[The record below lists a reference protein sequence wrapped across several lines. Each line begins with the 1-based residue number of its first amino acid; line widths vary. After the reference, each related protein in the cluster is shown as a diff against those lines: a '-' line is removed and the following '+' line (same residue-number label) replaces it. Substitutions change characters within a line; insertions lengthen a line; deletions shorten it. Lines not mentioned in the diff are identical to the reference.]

1 MAASWRTLDS
11 VLSHCEEAKPT
22 KQTMDCFAVLA
33 MTFALVAPGANADDN
48 ATELGGHT
56 KFRVVGQSYP
66 IAGSSSIDAFG
77 ELRLNFSA
85 KQERWSAHAD
95 YQLFAVNSEFL
106 PLGLPDDGARAFDAT
121 KIIDD
126 SGDWAILHRLDRLWV
141 GHTGEK
147 TTVRIGRQA
156 LSWGNGLFFH
166 PMDLVNPFEATAID
180 TEYKAGDDMLYLQ
193 YLRDNG
199 HDLQGAAVFRR
210 DPESG
215 NVDSDRAT
223 IALKYHGFAGAHEFD
238 VLVAENNGDPTLGIG
253 GTRSIGGAVWR
264 GDVVVSDVSDESVV
278 EVVTNLSYSWTW
290 DEKNVSG
297 AAEYYY
303 DGDDGHFLAG
313 SLMIEMSPLW
323 ILTPTLV
330 SRADEPSALIQ
341 IVTQYSLSDNTTFLG
356 SLNVP
361 LGADGTRFGGAET
374 PAPNRYQSFE
384 AGIFAQLAWYF

>member
-1 MAASWRTLDS
+1 LLILCGVASY
-11 VLSHCEEAKPT
+11 
-22 KQTMDCFAVLA
+22 
-33 MTFALVAPGANADDN
+33 ADDSSPF
-48 ATELGGHT
+48 EWGGHT

-66 IAGSSSIDAFG
+66 DNSIFRGIAGSSSIDAIG

-85 KQERWSAHAD
+85 KHERWSAHAD

-106 PLGLPDDGARAFDAT
+106 PMGLPDDSARAFDAT

-126 SGDWAILHRLDRLWV
+126 GGDSAILHRLDRLWV
-141 GHTGEK
+141 GYTGEK
-147 TTVRIGRQA
+147 TTVRVGRQA

-210 DPESG
+210 DPASG
-215 NVDSDRAT
+215 NIESDQGT
-223 IALKYHGFAGAHEFD
+223 IALKYHGFAGEHEFD
-238 VLVAENNGDPTLGIG
+238 LLVAEDHGNAVFGIG
-253 GTRSIGGAVWR
+253 GTKSIGGAVWR
-264 GDVVVSDVSDESVV
+264 GDVVISDAPDKTVV
-278 EVVTNLSYSWTW
+278 ELVTNLSYSWTW
-290 DEKNVSG
+290 GEKNVSG
-297 AAEYYY
+297 AAEYYF
-303 DGDDGHFLAG
+303 DGDDGHFVAG

-323 ILTPTLV
+323 MLTPTLV
-330 SRADEPSALIQ
+330 SRADEPSALLQ

-361 LGADGTRFGGAET
+361 LGADGTRFGGPET
-374 PAPNRYQSFE
+374 PVPDRYQSFE
-384 AGIFAQLAWYF
+384 AGVFAQLAWYF